1 MCEKGEVMA
10 RRHKV
15 NEIHL
20 EIIDLIPF
28 SNDRSAGFIVQWDS
42 DIGFGEYT
50 VYKFKDSDVWRADAE
65 TMDNNEDKDFIKELM
80 RLFIEKLQIQ

>member
-1 MCEKGEVMA
+1 MT

-28 SNDRSAGFIVQWDS
+28 SNDISVGFVVRWDS

-50 VYKFKDSDVWRADAE
+50 IYKSKNSDVWQADAE
-65 TMDNNEDKDFIKELM
+65 TMDNNNDKAFIKELM
-80 RLFIEKLQIQ
+80 AQFIDKLEIT

>member
-1 MCEKGEVMA
+1 MA
-10 RRHKV
+10 RKHKV

-28 SNDRSAGFIVQWDS
+28 SNDRSVGFIVQWDS

-50 VYKFKDSDVWRADAE
+50 VYKFKDSYVWQADAE